1 MRARSHRRSSSSRKS
16 MPRLLGQSKFGVL
29 VEAAR
34 AAAKADR
41 AGFETALQITLTS
54 NGGTSNACGANSSPR
69 DTFPST
75 RATSMANSTIRRQVS
90 KELPDE
96 PQLENHM
103 KTLKA
108 EVAEVRRVQQENSC
122 AIRSLLYTLVQR
134 TGCESEADPIPVT
147 C

>member
-1 MRARSHRRSSSSRKS
+1 
-16 MPRLLGQSKFGVL
+16 MPSPILTLGEM
-29 VEAAR
+29 EALKAAGYRGWKATTLDASIDAAEAR
-34 AAAKADR
+34 A
-41 AGFETALQITLTS
+41 
-54 NGGTSNACGANSSPR
+54 NPNACGANSSPR